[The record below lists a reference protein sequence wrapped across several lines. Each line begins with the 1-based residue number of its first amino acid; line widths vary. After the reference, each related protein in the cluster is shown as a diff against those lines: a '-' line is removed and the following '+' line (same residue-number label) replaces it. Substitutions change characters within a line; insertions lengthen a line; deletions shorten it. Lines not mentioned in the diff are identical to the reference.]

1 MVLAS
6 VAVLGVIGA
15 ALGIPAG
22 IVLHRFLVID
32 IGEIATSTGIPELF
46 FHVFDPTLVAALA
59 LGGVG
64 IALAGA
70 TLPAQWA
77 GRSRIVEVLQAE

>member
-6 VAVLGVIGA
+6 VAVLGGIGA

-22 IVLHRFLVID
+22 IVLHRFLVIEM
-32 IGEIATSTGIPELF
+32 GQVATATNIPNAF
-46 FHVFDPTLVAALA
+46 FQVFDPALLA
-59 LGGVG
+59 T
-64 IALAGA
+64 LAGA
-70 TLPAQWA
+70 GIAIALLGAFIPAQWA